1 VAPPAA
7 ATANAPLLMV
17 PGGVNM
23 RRATILERW

>member
-7 ATANAPLLMV
+7 ASANAPLL